1 MPLPDDPVPRP
12 HRRGQGTMDDAHE
25 ARAQRVRGAALFGAD
40 VRLARSSGRLP
51 ACARLPRR
59 PNGLAPQTTPPKRS
73 GGLGNPTALAEVDR
87 GLPDGLKLV
96 PNLGIGV
103 QIGLYLSADL
113 IPGLAFEAG
122 EEVVHVGVEG

>member
-1 MPLPDDPVPRP
+1 
-12 HRRGQGTMDDAHE
+12 MDDAVE
-25 ARAQRVRGAALFGAD
+25 ASAQRVRGAALFGAD

-103 QIGLYLSADL
+103 
-113 IPGLAFEAG
+113 
-122 EEVVHVGVEG
+122 